1 MKKENTEKINI
12 VFKKSI
18 LKSILQILLMEHP
31 GFRNYK
37 IIKNINHLFSNLNL
51 NKYKLNPDLL
61 TYIWCI
67 KFASAQW
74 IEGILNPDLIL
85 EAAKQNPEFNESK
98 EEIMKFAMTSNEVLN
113 PQEVKL
119 IFNLI
124 SDGVQFGYIISKKDE
139 YLKELENL
147 ELNENGGVRKTISK
161 LFDISQS
168 LMDIKHNTNLLTSS
182 KQVFNSADMDTIK
195 TSIDQTFEALE
206 VSRNIFRT
214 GIKQWNALLSPGYE
228 NSRVYT
234 YIGLPGAGK
243 STILL
248 KSALDIRKYN
258 PEFKNKT
265 PGLKPCVLYITMENS
280 FAETIA
286 RIWNMSFTDSIMN
299 YSKEEAIEKIVN
311 LLEIDAESKL
321 NIEIV
326 IQTYNYREISTDDL
340 YTIVKNLQEQG
351 LEVVAL
357 VLDYIKRI
365 RPVVQTPDNTKLELG
380 RIMNELKTLAK
391 VLNIPVITAHQMNR
405 AGAAVV
411 DNAIRQGKGD
421 VTKLVGRENV
431 GDAWDIIE
439 VNDLAIVLNNETK
452 MINGKIQKYIV
463 FSVVKRR
470 NINTADPSTVC
481 NYMVHPFVENSLK
494 LADDLYLDKSL
505 SLKSL
510 ASDLDALKEKTNA
523 TDRLKNGRFDFENY
537 TE

>member
-1 MKKENTEKINI
+1 MKKEKQDKINI

-51 NKYKLNPDLL
+51 DKYKYNPDLL

-67 KFASAQW
+67 KFSSAQW

-85 EAAKQNPEFNESK
+85 EAAKQSPEFNESK

-147 ELNENGGVRKTISK
+147 EFNETGGVRKTISK

-182 KQVFNSADMDTIK
+182 KQVFNSADMDSVK

-206 VSRNIFRT
+206 VSRNVFRT
-214 GIKQWNALLSPGYE
+214 GIKKWNALLSPGYE

-258 PEFKNKT
+258 PEFKNRT

-286 RIWNMSFTDSIMN
+286 RVWNMSFTDSIMN
-299 YSKEEAIEKIVN
+299 YSKEEAIEKLTQ
-311 LLEIDAESKL
+311 LLELDSESKQ

-365 RPVVQTPDNTKLELG
+365 RPVIQTPDNTKLELG

-439 VNDLAIVLNNETK
+439 VNDLAIVLNNEIK
-452 MINGKIQKYIV
+452 NVNGKIQKYIV

-470 NINTADPSTVC
+470 NVSAVDPSSVC
-481 NYMVHPFVENSLK
+481 NYMVHPFVDNSLK

-505 SLKSL
+505 SLNSL
-510 ASDLDALKEKTNA
+510 ASDIEALKEKTNA

>member
-1 MKKENTEKINI
+1 MENEKINI

-18 LKSILQILLMEHP
+18 LKSILQILLMEHQC
-31 GFRNYK
+31 FRNYK
-37 IIKNINHLFSNLNL
+37 IIKNINYLFSNLNL
-51 NKYKLNPDLL
+51 TKYKTNPDLL
-61 TYIWCI
+61 AYIWCI
-67 KFASAQW
+67 KFVSGQW
-74 IEGILNPDLIL
+74 LSGILNPDLIIESARRSGDCN
-85 EAAKQNPEFNESK
+85 EAK
-98 EEIMKFAMTSNEVLN
+98 EELMTKAANSNEVLN
-113 PQEVKL
+113 PEEVQL

-124 SDGVQFGYIISKKDE
+124 SDGIQFGEILAKKDQYIE
-139 YLKELENL
+139 ELENIDISDA
-147 ELNENGGVRKTISK
+147 GACRKTVSA
-161 LFDISQS
+161 LFNISQS
-168 LMDIKHNTNLLTSS
+168 LMDIKYNTNLLTSS
-182 KQVFNSADMDTIK
+182 KQVFNSADADSIK

-206 VSRNIFRT
+206 VSKNVFRT
-214 GIKQWNALLSPGYE
+214 GIKWWNNLLSPGYE
-228 NSRVYT
+228 NSRIYA

-243 STILL
+243 STVLL

-258 PEFKNKT
+258 PDFKNKT

-286 RIWNMSFTDSIMN
+286 RVWNMSFTDSILN
-299 YSKEEAIEKIVN
+299 YSKEEAIEKITKV
-311 LLEIDAESKL
+311 LEVDSESNL

-351 LEVVAL
+351 FEVVAL

-365 RPVVQTPDNTKLELG
+365 RPVIQTPDNTKLELG
-380 RIMNELKTLAK
+380 RIINELKTLAK

-411 DNAIRQGKGD
+411 DNAVRQGKGD

-431 GDAWDIIE
+431 GDSWDIIE
-439 VNDLAIVLNNETK
+439 TCDEAIVLNNETK
-452 MINGKIQKYIV
+452 LINGKPQKYIV

-470 NINTADPSTVC
+470 SVGGVDPSLVC
-481 NYMVHPFVENSLK
+481 NYMVHPFVDNSLK

-510 ASDLDALKEKTNA
+510 SSDLEALKEKENA
-523 TDRLKNGRFDFENY
+523 VDRLKNGRFDFENY
-537 TE
+537 SE